1 MPFKFL
7 AQEKE
12 LCQTAT
18 FIDVDYRQLMLKKCE
33 VVANTEKLRD
43 VVPDMELLKDPKEV
57 VLKSEKYV
65 ALACDLQ
72 RIQDLERAMRQVV
85 NPQDEDVS
93 VLYIAEVS
101 ITYMDAAAADT
112 LIKWT
117 SSFIPGS
124 FYNSS
129 VKIPT
134 HTYRPIL
141 LIGTVFTGWAG
152 SSIRQHN
159 AQALCQAPEST

>member
-1 MPFKFL
+1 MPLKFL

-12 LCQTAT
+12 LCRTAT
-18 FIDVDYRQLMLKKCE
+18 FIDIDYRQLILKKCE
-33 VVANTEKLRD
+33 VVANTEKLKD
-43 VVPDMELLKDPKEV
+43 VIPDMELLKDPKEV
-57 VLKSEKYV
+57 VLRSEKYV

-72 RIQDLERAMRQVV
+72 KIQDLEQAMRHVV

-101 ITYMDAAAADT
+101 MTYMDAAAADT

-117 SSFIPGS
+117 SSFIPGL
-124 FYNSS
+124 FYNPR
-129 VKIPT
+129 VKIST

-141 LIGTVFTGWAG
+141 LVGTVFTGWTR

-159 AQALCQAPEST
+159 AQALRQASEST